1 MWTCLEVVLWS
12 DPENESVAAI
22 SVQSKTP
29 NIHQSQQ
36 LNPEETTNLHQVRS
50 SLQNTGSPFL
60 STLSHSKSR
69 QQRSV
74 KTSQALQGESR
85 PPLAV
90 CGVIFIVFL
99 DITSSLKS
107 PLQGKVICSFTDSFQ
122 ENTTC
127 LFSAKHPPIRQPPE
141 KKSHDTTESPEKPE
155 ISTSGDLGVWQRNKL
170 TLLNNQRALTDNT

>member
-12 DPENESVAAI
+12 DSKNESVAAI

-29 NIHQSQQ
+29 NTHQSQQ

-85 PPLAV
+85 PPLTV

-107 PLQGKVICSFTDSFQ
+107 PLQRKVICSFTDSFQ

-127 LFSAKHPPIRQPPE
+127 LFSAKHPLIRQPPE
-141 KKSHDTTESPEKPE
+141 KEKNHMIQPSP
-155 ISTSGDLGVWQRNKL
+155 QRNQKFPPQEIQGCGRGISL
-170 TLLNNQRALTDNT
+170 HY